1 MHLADLLPWL
11 WALAAVVAVVRRRGP
26 GGPAWPWL
34 AGGALLLAT
43 LHLWGWN
50 QPVYLAGKNALI
62 RLGVYEQ
69 RLAVKFAVA
78 LVFFP
83 LVLWLAVRLWRATAL
98 WSPLQRVALL
108 AMVLDALYV
117 AIRSLSVDG
126 WMPVWIGV
134 EPGKS
139 LLGAVLAGV
148 ALGGIVAARPSV
160 APSSGPPPG
169 SPPRQS
175 LDTEGYVVRRR

>member
-1 MHLADLLPWL
+1 MGLADLLPWL
-11 WALAAVVAVVRRRGP
+11 WGLAALVAALRVRSPAGRAWTWL
-26 GGPAWPWL
+26 GGV
-34 AGGALLLAT
+34 ALVLAT

-69 RLAVKFAVA
+69 RLAIKFAVA

-83 LVLWLAVRLWRATAL
+83 LALWLAVRLWRATAR
-98 WSPLQRVALL
+98 WSPLQRAALL

-126 WMPVWIGV
+126 WMPLWIGV

-148 ALGGIVAARPSV
+148 ALVAIVAARPSS
-160 APSSGPPPG
+160 APPSAPPP
-169 SPPRQS
+169 QS